1 MTDLYKKLDLRGK
14 NDARKLIEDARL
26 YEYGVNHHLLYHRM
40 DDLKKEVGN
49 REIPEIVFAL
59 NNNDFDRAF
68 LSVVKDNIETV
79 LLGMRIVTDLA
90 GAENALIYLPEGE
103 EEFGKALADAG
114 AAYEI
119 RYGIIPV
126 RSFPD
131 HAEYHLQTAY
141 ECGRMF
147 LDKAAP
153 KTTVFL
159 KQGETVGKGKRIP
172 FGSKLSEVFAEELEG
187 VTGAKAF
194 RLGTR
199 LYTPEEFHELEV
211 LPGTNIGNGV
221 ITVLTEKDCLTLA
234 AETELLK
241 SRTESCGKCTF
252 CREGLLQIQA
262 FLTEARLGKGSAEN
276 FDIIREIGEAM
287 DFSSLCS
294 IGQRG
299 ADFILDSLDK
309 FRGEYDAHL
318 RKACPAGLCFRKE
331 KMYIDPAKCSG
342 CGKCAEICEEKAIY
356 GRPGYVY
363 VLDQG
368 FCTLC
373 GKCQEICPEQAI
385 IMTEGA
391 LPKLPDRPVK
401 VGKGAAGD
409 KAAQEKKQSKRI
421 RRPEGL
427 KPAEKKQ
434 PEAAAG
440 SAAEAFDIS
449 KFLQEENMKTYDT
462 QVCVIAGGPAG
473 LSAAVQAAE
482 KGMKVIVI
490 EKAAAVGGAANMGMG
505 PLGIGTKYQKAQMV
519 DITVEKAFNM
529 FMEYTHYQVDARL
542 VKRYFSQS
550 ASTIEWLESMGV
562 EFEGAYRYFPQS
574 ECTWHI
580 VKSGQ
585 KIGPRAASFMNKGL
599 YNKAL
604 ELGVQFLLETR
615 GLHIVKEDGAVAA
628 VLAET
633 NSGEKIR
640 VNCKAAVI
648 ATGGAGANP
657 EMIYKETGYTFGKD
671 MFNFAIPGITGD
683 GLRMA
688 WEAGVDHVP
697 VRMEQAAMMVGV
709 EGLPDSVSSIFFQP
723 NLLVNAFGKRF
734 MNEEYMQNTTFL
746 SNAISNQKDRTS
758 YAIVDDSIVRD
769 YIRNGVDVVS
779 MVRSNTDVSDFYDG
793 IRMAKENNTE
803 YPIVADSLEELAEK
817 LGMDPD
823 ILKETV
829 EEYNNFCDT
838 TDTQFFK
845 PGRYLKPIY
854 QAPFYANKI
863 GPGAYGTVGGIRIN
877 ENCEACDSDFYP
889 IPGLYAA
896 GADACNLYN
905 DSYMFLLPG
914 NSMGFAVNTGRIA
927 GMEAADYVKELEA

>member
-1 MTDLYKKLDLRGK
+1 MINLYKKLDLRGK
-14 NDARKLIEDARL
+14 SDARKLIEDARL
-26 YEYGVNHHLLYHRM
+26 YEYGVYHHLLYHLI
-40 DDLKKEVGN
+40 DKLQKETAGQAAPD
-49 REIPEIVFAL
+49 IAFGL

-68 LSVVKDNIETV
+68 LSVVKKNTEAV
-79 LLGMRIVTDLA
+79 LLGIRLVKDFTDA
-90 GAENALIYLPEGE
+90 KNVIIFLPDGE
-103 EEFGKALADAG
+103 EELGKILSDQAPEYG
-114 AAYEI
+114 I

-126 RSFPD
+126 REFP
-131 HAEYHLQTAY
+131 EYGKFHLQTAY

-153 KTTVFL
+153 RTTVFL
-159 KQGETVGKGKRIP
+159 KLGDRISEGKRIP
-172 FGSKLSEVFAEELEG
+172 FGSKPSEVFAEELSA

-194 RLGTR
+194 RIGTR
-199 LYTPEEFHELEV
+199 LYTPEEFAELEI
-211 LPGTNIGNGV
+211 LPQCNIGNGV
-221 ITVLTEKDCLTLA
+221 VTVLTEKDCLLLA
-234 AETELLK
+234 AETELLL

-262 FLTEARLGKGSAEN
+262 FLSEVKQGKGGADN
-276 FDIIREIGEAM
+276 LDIIREIGEAM

-309 FRGEYDAHL
+309 FRAEYDAHM
-318 RKACPAGLCFRKE
+318 RKQCPAGVCFRKE
-331 KMYIDPAKCSG
+331 KMYIDPAKCVG

-363 VLDQG
+363 MLDQG

-373 GKCQEICPEQAI
+373 GKCREICPEQAI
-385 IMTEGA
+385 ILTEGA

-401 VGKGAAGD
+401 VGKGAPGQTE
-409 KAAQEKKQSKRI
+409 KTEKKSKRI
-421 RRPEGL
+421 RRPEGTA
-427 KPAEKKQ
+427 PEKKADASG
-434 PEAAAG
+434 AAAQKT
-440 SAAEAFDIS
+440 SEPLFDLN

-462 QVCVIAGGPAG
+462 QVCIVAGGPAG

-482 KGMKVIVI
+482 RGMKVIVL

-585 KIGPRAASFMNKGL
+585 KIGPRAASFMNKAL

-615 GLHIVKEDGAVAA
+615 GLHIVKEDGAVSA

-709 EGLPDSVSSIFFQP
+709 EGLPDSVSNIFFQP

-746 SNAISNQKDRTS
+746 SNAVSNQKDRTS
-758 YAIVDDSIVRD
+758 YSIVDDSIVRE

-779 MVRSNTDVSDFYDG
+779 MVRSDTDVSDFYDG
-793 IRMAKENNTE
+793 IKIAKENHTE
-803 YPIVADSLEELAEK
+803 YPVVADSIEELAEK
-817 LGMDPD
+817 LSMDPE
-823 ILKETV
+823 ILKETI
-829 EEYNNFCDT
+829 EEYNGFCDT

-927 GMEAADYVKELEA
+927 GMEAADYVREL

>member
-1 MTDLYKKLDLRGK
+1 MTNLYKEIDLRGK
-14 NDARKLIEDARL
+14 SDAQKLIEDARL
-26 YEYGVNHHLLYHRM
+26 YEYGVYHHLLYHRFASLRK
-40 DDLKKEVGN
+40 DVGSE
-49 REIPEIVFAL
+49 EIPEIAFGL

-68 LSVVKDNIETV
+68 LRVVKDNAKKV

-90 GAENALIYLPEGE
+90 GAKNAVIYLPEGE
-103 EEFGKALADAG
+103 EELGKLLADAG
-114 AAYEI
+114 SEYEI
-119 RYGIIPV
+119 RYGIIPA
-126 RSFPD
+126 RAFPE
-131 HAEYHLQTAY
+131 HAGFNLQTAF
-141 ECGRMF
+141 ECARMF

-153 KTTVFL
+153 RTTVFL
-159 KQGETVGKGKRIP
+159 KQGDQISEGRRIP
-172 FGSKLSEVFAEELEG
+172 FGTKPSETFAAELSEIKV
-187 VTGAKAF
+187 AKAF
-194 RLGTR
+194 RLGR
-199 LYTPEEFHELEV
+199 QLFTPEEFEDLEI
-211 LPGTNIGNGV
+211 LPNTNIGNGV
-221 ITVLTEKDCLTLA
+221 ITVLTEKDCLLMA
-234 AETELLK
+234 AETDLLL

-262 FLTEARLGKGSAEN
+262 FLTEVRLGKGSAEN
-276 FDIIREIGEAM
+276 LDIIREIGEAM

-299 ADFILDSLDK
+299 ADFVLDSLDK
-309 FRGEYDAHL
+309 FRSEYDAHM
-318 RKACPAGLCFRKE
+318 RKTCPAGVCFRKE
-331 KMYIDPAKCSG
+331 KMYIDPAKCVG

-363 VLDQG
+363 MLDQG

-373 GKCQEICPEQAI
+373 GKCQEVCEEQAI
-385 IMTEGA
+385 VMTEGE

-401 VGKGAAGD
+401 VGKGAPGESD
-409 KAAQEKKQSKRI
+409 KTEKKSKRI
-421 RRPEGL
+421 RRPEGTA
-427 KPAEKKQ
+427 PAK
-434 PEAAAG
+434 
-440 SAAEAFDIS
+440 AAEPAVSGQTEPLFDPS
-449 KFLQEENMKTYDT
+449 KFLQEGENMKTYDA

-473 LSAAVQAAE
+473 LSAAVSAAE
-482 KGMKVIVI
+482 KGMKVVLL

-542 VKRYFSQS
+542 VKRYFTQS

-633 NSGEKIR
+633 SSGEKIR

-709 EGLPDSVSSIFFQP
+709 DGLPDSVSNIFFQP

-758 YAIVDDSIVRD
+758 YSIVDDSIVRD

-779 MVRSNTDVSDFYDG
+779 MVRPESDVSDFYDG
-793 IRMAKENNTE
+793 IKMAKENSYE
-803 YPIVADSLEELAEK
+803 YPVVADSIEELAEK

-829 EEYNNFCDT
+829 EEYNTFCDT

-927 GMEAADYVKELEA
+927 GTEAAAYVKELEA

>member
-1 MTDLYKKLDLRGK
+1 MTDLYKKLDLSGRS
-14 NDARKLIEDARL
+14 DARKLIEDARL
-26 YEYGVNHHLLYHRM
+26 YEYGVFHHLLYHQIDR
-40 DDLKKEVGN
+40 LKKETGG
-49 REIPEIVFAL
+49 EIPVIVFGL
-59 NNNDFDRAF
+59 NNNDFDHAYLR
-68 LSVVKDNIETV
+68 VVKENLETV
-79 LLGMRIVTDLA
+79 LLGMEIVMDLS
-90 GAENALIYLPEGE
+90 GAQSAMIYLPDGE
-103 EEFGKALADAG
+103 EALEREIKEKTQE
-114 AAYEI
+114 YEV
-119 RYGIIPV
+119 RFGIIPV
-126 RSFPD
+126 REFPD
-131 HAEYHLQTAY
+131 DGKFHLQTAY
-141 ECGRMF
+141 ECARMF

-153 KTTVFL
+153 RVTVFL
-159 KQGETVGKGKRIP
+159 KKGGIVGEGVRIS
-172 FGSKLSEVFAEELEG
+172 FGTKLSEVFEKELSG
-187 VTGAKAF
+187 IPDAKAF

-199 LYTPEEFHELEV
+199 LYTPEEFADLEI
-211 LPGTNIGNGV
+211 LPQCFIGNGV
-221 ITVLTEKDCLTLA
+221 VTVLTEKDCLLLE
-234 AETELLK
+234 AETELLL
-241 SRTESCGKCTF
+241 SRKTGCGKCTF

-262 FLTEARLGKGSAEN
+262 FLSEVKNGKGSAEN
-276 FDIIREIGEAM
+276 LDIIREIGEAM
-287 DFSSLCS
+287 DFSALCS

-299 ADFILDSLDK
+299 ADFVLDSLDK
-309 FRGEYDAHL
+309 FRSEYEAHL
-318 RKACPAGLCFRKE
+318 RKTCPAGVCFRKE
-331 KMYIDPAKCSG
+331 KMYIDPSKCTG
-342 CGKCAEICEEKAIY
+342 CGKCAAVCEEKAIY

-363 VLDQG
+363 MLDQG

-373 GKCQEICPEQAI
+373 GKCQEVCPEQAI
-385 IMTEGA
+385 ILTEGA

-401 VGKGAAGD
+401 VGKGTAGSGAE
-409 KAAQEKKQSKRI
+409 KAERKAKRI
-421 RRPEGL
+421 VRPAGTTPS
-427 KPAEKKQ
+427 KTADDPALVSGNQE
-434 PEAAAG
+434 PL
-440 SAAEAFDIS
+440 FDLN
-449 KFLQEENMKTYDT
+449 KFLQEGNMKTYDT
-462 QVCVIAGGPAG
+462 QICVVAGGPAG

-482 KGMKVIVI
+482 KGMKVVLI

-519 DITVEKAFNM
+519 DITVQKAFNM

-542 VKRYFSQS
+542 VKRYFTQS

-585 KIGPRAASFMNKGL
+585 KIGPRAASFMNKAL

-604 ELGVQFLLETR
+604 ELGVTFLLETR
-615 GLHIVKEDGAVAA
+615 ALHIVKEDGAVAA
-628 VLAET
+628 VLAES
-633 NSGEKIR
+633 NNGEKIR

-648 ATGGAGANP
+648 ATGGAGCNP
-657 EMIYKETGYTFGKD
+657 EMIHQETGYTFGKD
-671 MFNFAIPGITGD
+671 MFSFAIPGITGD

-697 VRMEQAAMMVGV
+697 VRMEQAAMVVGV
-709 EGLPDSVSSIFFQP
+709 DGLPDSVSNIFFQP

-746 SNAISNQKDRTS
+746 SNAVSNQKDRTS
-758 YAIVDDSIVRD
+758 YSIVDDSIVRE
-769 YIRNGVDVVS
+769 YIRKGVDVVS
-779 MVRSNTDVSDFYDG
+779 MVRSDPDVSDFYDG
-793 IRMAKENNTE
+793 IKMAKENGNE
-803 YPIVADSLEELAEK
+803 YPVVANSIEELAEK
-817 LGMDPD
+817 LGMDPE
-823 ILKETV
+823 ILRETID
-829 EEYNNFCDT
+829 EYNEFCDT

-927 GMEAADYVKELEA
+927 GMEAADYVNEQ

>member
-1 MTDLYKKLDLRGK
+1 MST
-14 NDARKLIEDARL
+14 I
-26 YEYGVNHHLLYHRM
+26 YEYGVFHEPLEKRL
-40 DDLKKEVGN
+40 DKLKKEA
-49 REIPEIVFAL
+49 PEGITKIAFGL
-59 NNNDFDRAF
+59 NNNDFDKGY
-68 LSVVKDNIETV
+68 LSVLRKEPGTV
-79 LLGMRIVTDLA
+79 LQGIRMIRDLS
-90 GAENALIYLPEGE
+90 GAEEAVLYLPEGE
-103 EEFGKALADAG
+103 EALKKILEEAAG
-114 AAYEI
+114 TGDVRI
-119 RYGIIPV
+119 GIIPA
-126 RSFPD
+126 RDYPD
-131 HAEYHLQTAY
+131 HGKFHYQTAY
-141 ECGRMF
+141 EYARTQM
-147 LDKAAP
+147 DHTVP
-153 KTTVFL
+153 EVTVFV
-159 KQGETVGKGKRIP
+159 KTEEGISEGKRVP
-172 FGSKLSEVFAEELEG
+172 FGTGISELIPEEAASAKAVRLGSRLYRPEELKDAALTED
-187 VTGAKAF
+187 
-194 RLGTR
+194 L
-199 LYTPEEFHELEV
+199 
-211 LPGTNIGNGV
+211 NIGNGV
-221 ITVLTEKDCLTLA
+221 ITILTEKDCLLLA

-262 FLTEARLGKGSAEN
+262 FLTEVRLGKGSAEN
-276 FDIIREIGEAM
+276 YDVIREIGEAM

-299 ADFILDSLDK
+299 ADFVLDSLEK
-309 FRGEYDAHL
+309 FRSEYDAHL
-318 RKACPAGLCFRKE
+318 KKECPAGQCFRKE
-331 KMYIDPAKCSG
+331 KMYIDPAKCTG
-342 CGKCAEICEEKAIY
+342 CGKCAAACEEKAIY

-373 GKCQEICPEQAI
+373 GKCQEICRDQAV
-385 IMTEGA
+385 IMTQGA
-391 LPKLPDRPVK
+391 LPALPDRPVK
-401 VGKGAAGD
+401 VGKGTAGSR
-409 KAAQEKKQSKRI
+409 AGEEKKPAKRI
-421 RRPEGL
+421 RRPEGTV
-427 KPAEKKQ
+427 AAKKEAAPLVSSA
-434 PEAAAG
+434 PEA
-440 SAAEAFDIS
+440 AFDIS
-449 KFLQEENMKTYDT
+449 KFLQEGDQMKTYDT
-462 QVCVIAGGPAG
+462 QICVIAGGPSG

-482 KGMKVIVI
+482 KGMKVIVL

-505 PLGIGTKYQKAQMV
+505 PLGIGTRYQKAQMV

-585 KIGPRAASFMNKGL
+585 KIGPRAASFMNKAL

-615 GLHIVKEDGAVAA
+615 GLHIVKEDGAVTG

-633 NSGEKIR
+633 SSGEKIR

-709 EGLPDSVSSIFFQP
+709 EGLPDSVSNIFFQP

-746 SNAISNQKDRTS
+746 SNAVSNQKDRTS
-758 YAIVDDSIVRD
+758 YSIVDDSIVRD
-769 YIRNGVDVVS
+769 YIRKGVDVVS
-779 MVRSNTDVSDFYDG
+779 MVRSETDVSDFYDG
-793 IRMAKENNTE
+793 IRMAQENHYE
-803 YPIVADSLEELAEK
+803 YPVVADTIEELAEK
-817 LGMDPD
+817 LGADPE
-823 ILKETV
+823 ILRETV
-829 EEYNNFCDT
+829 DEYNTFCDT

-854 QAPFYANKI
+854 QAPFYACKI

-927 GMEAADYVKELEA
+927 GMEAAAYVKELEA